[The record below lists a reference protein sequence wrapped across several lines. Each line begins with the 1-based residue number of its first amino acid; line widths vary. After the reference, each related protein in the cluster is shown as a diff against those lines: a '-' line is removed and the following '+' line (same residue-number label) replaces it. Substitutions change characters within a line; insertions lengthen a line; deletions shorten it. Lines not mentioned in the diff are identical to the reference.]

1 MTIQNMVA
9 VCNGK
14 GGTLKS
20 TMVSHVGAIAAAA
33 DWQVL
38 VVDADTQGNTSRD
51 LGYIPDGGVALA
63 EALRGNQKLTP
74 ESSESRPTLDYVPG
88 GDALTAAATE
98 LGTRLAAGE
107 MRAFRAFERAIEP
120 LAGGYDLVLV
130 DSGPGDQILRRM
142 ILAAAHYVIVPC
154 RTDETSIPD
163 GLANLFR
170 TVAEIREDAN
180 AQLEVLGV
188 SLGPVR
194 ANETVRLA
202 RARERAVTVLG
213 DAEVVFEPWIR
224 DNGKIADDC
233 RSLGIVATEYEARAI
248 EAAATRTPWYKK
260 TKAERDQSRTDLKFS
275 RPEAAAGLAA
285 DWTALT
291 DEILARFTARQ
302 AAVPA

>member
-1 MTIQNMVA
+1 MTVQNMVA

-33 DWQVL
+33 GWRVL
-38 VVDADTQGNTSRD
+38 IVDADTQGNTSRD
-51 LGYIPDGGVALA
+51 LGYVPDGGVALA
-63 EALRGNQKLTP
+63 GALRDGTALVPST
-74 ESSESRPTLDYVPG
+74 SEGRATLDYVPG
-88 GDALTAAATE
+88 GDALTGAATE

-107 MRAFRAFERAIEP
+107 MRAFRAFEKAVAP
-120 LAGGYDLVLV
+120 LAGHYDLVLV

-170 TVAEIREDAN
+170 TIAEIREDAN
-180 AQLEVLGV
+180 DQLEVLGV

-202 RARERAVTVLG
+202 RARERAVEVLG
-213 DAEVVFEPWIR
+213 DAEIVFDPWIR

-248 EAAATRTPWYKK
+248 EAQATKVPWYKK
-260 TKAERDQSRTDLKFS
+260 TKAERDRSRTDLTFS
-275 RPEAAAGLAA
+275 RPEAAAGLAQ
-285 DWTALT
+285 DWAALT
-291 DEILARFTARQ
+291 DEILARFAKRQ
-302 AAVPA
+302 AAVSA